1 MEHSS
6 TVELLCPEG
15 PKLKEN
21 VRIKKQ
27 LCFSENRSKG
37 EPERLCVE
45 NAKCLRLRVKM
56 HSVYYVALT

>member
-1 MEHSS
+1 M
-6 TVELLCPEG
+6 ELLCPEG

-56 HSVYYVALT
+56 QSVDYVALT